1 MQTRAALSSEHA
13 AVESWGAA
21 PGATALEQ
29 QVMGFINVICGAV
42 SAGAGGLI
50 NYLKISQ

>member
-1 MQTRAALSSEHA
+1 MQTRAALSSEH
-13 AVESWGAA
+13 VESWGAA

-29 QVMGFINVICGAV
+29 QVMGFINVICGPV